1 MTREQ
6 AKKNMIAFGIEEPSE
21 EQISNYLNQIG
32 AETKKEKDRADG
44 YKANADKA
52 AELQAELDRIN
63 EQNLSDI
70 EKANKA
76 TETAN
81 NRVAELEKQVKFMQ
95 TRAKLAEKGIVGEQA
110 DKLFLE
116 DGSIDFDTLGQII
129 SDREAA
135 AATAKEKEIA
145 NNSTNP
151 GGGSACG
158 GSSADSK
165 PDDVKNAESI
175 TFGTM
180 VADQSAK
187 DYYLMK

>member
-6 AKKNMIAFGIEEPSE
+6 AKKNLIVFGIEEPSE
-21 EQISNYLNQIG
+21 EQVTNYLNQIG

-81 NRVAELEKQVKFMQ
+81 NRVAELEKQVKSMQ
-95 TRAKLAEKGIVGEQA
+95 TKASLAELGIIGEQA
-110 DKLFLE
+110 EKLINS
-116 DGSIDFDTLGQII
+116 DGAVDFAVLGQII
-129 SDREAA
+129 SDRETKAA
-135 AATAKEKEIA
+135 AKKEEDLLDK
-145 NNSTNP
+145 THNP
-151 GGGSACG
+151 GGGAG
-158 GSSADSK
+158 KNPADDK
-165 PDDVKNAESI
+165 PEDVKNVESI
-175 TFGTM
+175 TFGGLDKN
-180 VADQSAK
+180 AQSAR
-187 DYYLMK
+187 DYYK

>member
-6 AKKNMIAFGIEEPSE
+6 AKKNLIAFGIEEPSE

-81 NRVAELEKQVKFMQ
+81 NRVAELEKQVKSMQ

-151 GGGSACG
+151 GGGSAG
-158 GSSADSK
+158 GGNPEDNK
-165 PDDVKNAESI
+165 PADVKNVENI
-175 TFGTM
+175 TFGGLDKN
-180 VADQSAK
+180 AQSAR
-187 DYYLMK
+187 DYYK

>member
-6 AKKNMIAFGIEEPSE
+6 AKKNLIVFGIEEPSE
-21 EQISNYLNQIG
+21 EQVTNYLNQIG

-81 NRVAELEKQVKFMQ
+81 NRVAELEKQMKSMQ
-95 TRAKLAEKGIVGEQA
+95 TKASLAELGIIGEQA
-110 DKLFLE
+110 EKLIDA
-116 DGSIDFDTLGQII
+116 DGAVDFAVLGQII
-129 SDREAA
+129 SDRETKAA
-135 AATAKEKEIA
+135 AKKEEDLLDK
-145 NNSTNP
+145 THNP
-151 GGGSACG
+151 GGGSAGG
-158 GSSADSK
+158 GSSADNK

-180 VADQSAK
+180 AAEQSAK